1 MMTRMKGPT
10 MPHRSPFPHVL
21 LEPKVPH
28 DGWTPC
34 HVAPGIL
41 LFDSAQTQGEAEVV
55 GALLE
60 HYLTAVDPAGG
71 DDVVVRRW
79 RQQGAH
85 N

>member
-1 MMTRMKGPT
+1 MMTPTKGLT

-34 HVAPGIL
+34 DVAPGIL
-41 LFDSAQTQGEAEVV
+41 LLDPTQPFHQARRVA
-55 GALLE
+55 ALLGAI
-60 HYLTAVDPAGG
+60 LADVDPAGG
-71 DDVVVRRW
+71 DNAKTRRW
-79 RQQGAH
+79 RQKGEQ